1 MTVWAIRTL
10 RPSYWIFI
18 VLNLLV
24 VISKPIEGYPL
35 LSMPR
40 FILPL
45 FPMYILL
52 GRASDASPAINRLVV
67 YPSMALL
74 MFFSI
79 QFALG
84 GWVA

>member
-1 MTVWAIRTL
+1 ML
-10 RPSYWIFI
+10 
-18 VLNLLV
+18 LNMLV
-24 VISKPIEGYPL
+24 VISKPQAEYPL

-40 FILPL
+40 FVLPL

-52 GRASDASPAINRLVV
+52 GRLGQTSPLVNRLII
-67 YPSMALL
+67 YTWLALL
-74 MFFSI
+74 LFFSA